1 MSKQTTYL
9 KAVDWLHNQRILCND
24 IVYKDPSVLDNMRFD
39 LDCDNGEE
47 IYQWF
52 LTDCTTSDVEYL
64 EKRFG
69 LLFTYS
75 DLLGLYVLC
84 VDHWGTSWDY
94 VSCDDNE

>member
-9 KAVDWLHNQRILCND
+9 EAVNWLHNQRILCND
-24 IVYKDPSVLDNMRFD
+24 IVNKDPSVLDNMRFD
-39 LDCDNGEE
+39 LDFDNGEE

-52 LTDCTTSDVEYL
+52 LTDCSTSDVEYL

-84 VDHWGTSWDY
+84 VDHWGTSWDC

>member
-9 KAVDWLHNQRILCND
+9 EAVNWLHNQRILCND
-24 IVYKDPSVLDNMRFD
+24 IVNKDPSVFDNMRFD